1 METNDEEN
9 GATIILKTISREALN
24 VKPGER
30 PNESLVALSF
40 LLLELFVLVYQGA
53 VTPLAG
59 SPGAVL

>member
-24 VKPGER
+24 VKLGQK

-40 LLLELFVLVYQGA
+40 LLLELFVLVY
-53 VTPLAG
+53 
-59 SPGAVL
+59 

>member
-24 VKPGER
+24 VKPGQR

-40 LLLELFVLVYQGA
+40 LLLELFVLVY
-53 VTPLAG
+53 
-59 SPGAVL
+59 